1 MEGMVTEGRNGAGV
15 CRDERVERK
24 HRDIQEL
31 EIEMQEAELGS
42 ESGRGLI
49 MAGMVS
55 EGVRGPNVRGKEKIG
70 LVRLLDFIMLCMGT
84 FRCDR
89 IRKRRVEYLLVGPA
103 RGKELKFGRGTAFL
117 HPWIVLGPGS

>member
-1 MEGMVTEGRNGAGV
+1 MVTEGRNGAGV
-15 CRDERVERK
+15 CRDERVERTQ
-24 HRDIQEL
+24 RDIQEL

-55 EGVRGPNVRGKEKIG
+55 EGVRGPSVRGKETIG
-70 LVRLLDFIMLCMGT
+70 LARLLVFIMLCMGT

-89 IRKRRVEYLLVGPA
+89 IRRRRIEYLLVGPA
-103 RGKELKFGRGTAFL
+103 RGKE
-117 HPWIVLGPGS
+117 

>member
-15 CRDERVERK
+15 CRDERVERT

-42 ESGRGLI
+42 ESGRGWI
-49 MAGMVS
+49 IAGMVS

-70 LVRLLDFIMLCMGT
+70 LARLLDFIMLRIGP
-84 FRCDR
+84 FRCDQ
-89 IRKRRVEYLLVGPA
+89 IRKGVSSIY
-103 RGKELKFGRGTAFL
+103 
-117 HPWIVLGPGS
+117 